1 MYFIARNNKLYN
13 YIAHTS
19 LVRRYM
25 VTFGVVCAFFIGGM
39 YLVYC
44 PLTDYI
50 VRYSAERAQL
60 QSKYDELMQMN
71 KSGQELS
78 ALIESNKTTISTHG
92 ISADKSQEE
101 CHKRMLF
108 VLDTIA
114 QLGLKL
120 NAYDSCKEVDKKWHT
135 KDSAHFDI
143 VGSLEKIM
151 TFLETIKKSRHMI
164 TVTQTI
170 ITRVDDATFKISCD
184 LGLITVKK

>member
-19 LVRRYM
+19 RVRRCM
-25 VTFGVVCAFFIGGM
+25 VTLGVVCAFFVGGM

-44 PLTDYI
+44 PLTDHI
-50 VRYSAERAQL
+50 VRYSAERATL
-60 QSKYDELMQMN
+60 QNKYDELMQMN

-78 ALIESNKTTISTHG
+78 ALIESSKTTISIHG

-101 CHKRMLF
+101 CHKKMLF

-120 NAYDSCKEVDKKWHT
+120 EAYGSCAAKDKKWYT

-151 TFLETIKKSRHMI
+151 TLLETIKNSRHMI
-164 TVTQTI
+164 TVEQAI

-184 LGLITVKK
+184 FGLITVKK